1 MTRHRMLI
9 VSETLGLM
17 VKTTATALGPG
28 RPHSRKMCILCGDR
42 GVRARRVS
50 RVSLAPHS
58 SLPKALGA
66 ALSLSLGSRARDSRF
81 PDARGV
87 GSVG

>member
-17 VKTTATALGPG
+17 VKTTATALG